1 MNSRTTTASLFA
13 LLAIS
18 AGTAAAQAPDP
29 LAVRKAIND
38 ACAAIKGAKEPVEK
52 VENLMDTISWCGR
65 RGTIPLPLVGNQRH
79 YLYATPALKLI

>member
-52 VENLMDTISWCGR
+52 VENLTVAASGREIPVRLYRPRGVGPFLIS
-65 RGTIPLPLVGNQRH
+65 P
-79 YLYATPALKLI
+79 